1 MALEIE
7 RRFLIASEGWR
18 SVASKSRPLRQ
29 AYLAA
34 SADGVTVR
42 VRLAGEDQAWLTL
55 KAAADRSGLVRHE
68 FEYAIPV
75 KDAEAL
81 WSLAP
86 HRLVKSRHVLD
97 LDGGD
102 WVVDC
107 FEAGNAPL
115 LIAEVELPQW
125 TALFVSR
132 TGAARRSPAMAAG
145 PMRSWR
151 IIRCSSGLLQIVAAS
166 AFPESQF
173 RLLCL

>member
-7 RRFLIASEGWR
+7 RRFLIAADGWR
-18 SVASKSRPLRQ
+18 HWARSPQPLRQ

-42 VRLAGEDQAWLTL
+42 VRLQEGEQAWLTL
-55 KAAADRSGLVRHE
+55 KAAADSSGLVRYE

-75 KDAEAL
+75 ADAEAL

-86 HRLVKSRHVLD
+86 HRLAKTRYALD

-107 FEAGNAPL
+107 FEAENAPL
-115 LIAEVELPQW
+115 LIAEVELPRADIPLAIPEWCGQEI
-125 TALFVSR
+125 
-132 TGAARRSPAMAAG
+132 TGDGRWSNAQLAHRPLQHWSELDRRRFG
-145 PMRSWR
+145 
-151 IIRCSSGLLQIVAAS
+151 
-166 AFPESQF
+166 FP
-173 RLLCL
+173 

>member
-7 RRFLIASEGWR
+7 RRFLIAADADGWLHR
-18 SVASKSRPLRQ
+18 AQAPQPLRQ

-42 VRLAGEDQAWLTL
+42 VRLQEGGKAWLTL
-55 KAAADRSGLVRHE
+55 KAAADSSGLVRHE

-75 KDAEAL
+75 VDAEAL

-86 HRLVKSRHVLD
+86 HRLAKTRYALD

-107 FEAGNAPL
+107 FEAENAPL
-115 LIAEVELPQW
+115 LIAEVELPRADIPLAIPEWCGQEI
-125 TALFVSR
+125 
-132 TGAARRSPAMAAG
+132 TGDGRWSNAQLAHRPLQHWSELDRRRFG
-145 PMRSWR
+145 
-151 IIRCSSGLLQIVAAS
+151 
-166 AFPESQF
+166 FP
-173 RLLCL
+173 

>member
-18 SVASKSRPLRQ
+18 SLASTSRPLRQ

-86 HRLVKSRHVLD
+86 HRLVKSRYVLD

-107 FEAGNAPL
+107 FEADNAPL
-115 LIAEVELPQW
+115 LIAEVELPQVDSPLRIPDW
-125 TALFVSR
+125 CGQEI
-132 TGAARRSPAMAAG
+132 TGDGRWSNAQLAHHPLQQWPAAERRRFG
-145 PMRSWR
+145 
-151 IIRCSSGLLQIVAAS
+151 
-166 AFPESQF
+166 FP
-173 RLLCL
+173 